1 LVGYVERAL
10 GPLEDTV
17 DINKL
22 TLGDK
27 IAGICGVLLLI
38 GLLFLPWH
46 SVDLGFGVDYTRRA
60 IQSPNAFWAWL
71 AFLCT
76 AGVVAI
82 IIVDRLTEADL
93 PELPIGYY
101 QLAFFLSIAA
111 GALLLLKLVVETD
124 ALGWGVWVNLILAGG
139 MIYGGFLIFQGGG
152 EPSSSSG
159 GTPPQPF

>member
-1 LVGYVERAL
+1 
-10 GPLEDTV
+10 V

-46 SVDLGFGVDYTRRA
+46 SVDLGFADYTRKA
-60 IQSPNAFWAWL
+60 IQSPGAFWGWL

-76 AGVVAI
+76 AGTLAI
-82 IIVDRLTEADL
+82 IIVDRTTEAER
-93 PELPIGYY
+93 PELPVGYY
-101 QLAFFLSIAA
+101 QLAFFLTLAT
-111 GALLLLKLVVETD
+111 GALLLLKLILETD
-124 ALGWGVWVNLILAGG
+124 YLGWGAWVNLLLTGG

-152 EPSSSSG
+152 EPESGGG
-159 GTPPQPF
+159 GTPQQPF

>member
-1 LVGYVERAL
+1 
-10 GPLEDTV
+10 V
-17 DINKL
+17 DIAKL

-27 IAGICGVLLLI
+27 VAGICGVLLLI

-46 SVDLGFGVDYTRRA
+46 YYDFGPFGSESRSA
-60 IQSPNAFWAWL
+60 IQSPGAFWGWL

-76 AGVVAI
+76 AGVIAI

-101 QLAFFLSIAA
+101 QVAFFLTLAT
-111 GALLLLKLVVETD
+111 GALLIFKLILD
-124 ALGWGVWVNLILAGG
+124 LDNLGWGAWVDLLLTGG

-152 EPSSSSG
+152 EPQSG
-159 GTPPQPF
+159 STPPQPF

>member
-1 LVGYVERAL
+1 M
-10 GPLEDTV
+10 

-46 SVDLGFGVDYTRRA
+46 SVDLGFGIDYTRRA
-60 IQSPNAFWAWL
+60 IQSPGAFWGWL

-76 AGVVAI
+76 AAVIAI

-101 QLAFFLSIAA
+101 QLAFFLTLAT
-111 GALLLLKLVVETD
+111 GALLLLKLVLETD
-124 ALGWGVWVNLILAGG
+124 FLGWGVWVNLILTAG

-152 EPSSSSG
+152 EPKSG
-159 GTPPQPF
+159 TTPPQPF